1 MIQKKIVTITPF
13 GLDRTLHLYLP
24 EDYQSSGLTY
34 PVMYFFDG
42 HNLFDDRD
50 ATYGKCWGFQE
61 YMKTATCQVILV
73 GIECNHEGNRRLV
86 EFCPYPVRHI
96 HGWEDYDGRGKD
108 LMDWLVYELKP
119 MIDNSYPT
127 KKDRVHTAIG
137 GSSMGGLMA
146 LFAVLRYNAW
156 FSKAACLSCTLE
168 ICMPSL
174 RHEIQQALLAED
186 SKIYLSWGSHED
198 ADWNAFS
205 YASRRNVEIL
215 QLLIEKKISI
225 YPYLHLHGQHSESS
239 WEQEIPIFMNYLWK

>member
-127 KKDRVHTAIG
+127 KKDRVHTAHWRKFYGRTDGFIRCTSIQCVVFKSSLFILHVRDLYALSPARNSTSLIG
-137 GSSMGGLMA
+137 
-146 LFAVLRYNAW
+146 R
-156 FSKAACLSCTLE
+156 
-168 ICMPSL
+168 
-174 RHEIQQALLAED
+174 
-186 SKIYLSWGSHED
+186 
-198 ADWNAFS
+198 
-205 YASRRNVEIL
+205 
-215 QLLIEKKISI
+215 
-225 YPYLHLHGQHSESS
+225 GQ
-239 WEQEIPIFMNYLWK
+239 